1 MMDII
6 MLLVLAGWYRAS
18 HSIGILVPKTGREE

>member
-6 MLLVLAGWYRAS
+6 AVSFGWLYRAS